1 MLHFIV
7 LTSALAQNDAFGQ
20 CGKPD
25 IKFGGGLEGRSQSDT
40 SFVSSGGKNNLYQHG
55 SAQRFGII
63 SQFICD
69 RLNDQCRDSTAF
81 KNCDAA
87 KKAADAAQRGQ
98 ATIDAFLNTLQGGNN
113 NNQNQNNQNNGQN
126 KDQNNNNQ
134 NNQNKNN
141 APATPPPA
149 ANTESSALPNGI
161 SKIQQFDQTAFC
173 KQFPEA
179 VRGNGS
185 QLKTGGVGCSD
196 TPIGL
201 LMDINQMASTLIVS
215 PKDGATFDASINNT
229 VVLDNGNLEAGFFN
243 NPNAEYY
250 LVPQTLNNQGVAQGH
265 QHVTMQ
271 KVAGDGALDPTVFA
285 FFKGVNDAEVDPEKR
300 ELKANI
306 IAGAIKENGLYRI
319 CTITGSDGHQPLLS
333 PVVQRG
339 PQDDCIRVNV
349 INAAGGQNQK
359 IADDNAQN
367 GKITIDDKNST
378 VTAVNDNSGKDG
390 AGNKMPGDTKNQNDG
405 NNNNGNNNNGNK
417 LNDNKNNAA
426 GGNLKTLIQQQSDNI
441 KKAAQQLE
449 ADFSELAKE
458 QQAIESLL

>member
-1 MLHFIV
+1 MFKVTIIALA
-7 LTSALAQNDAFGQ
+7 SAVAAQNDAFGQ

-134 NNQNKNN
+134 NNNQNNDQNKDQKNN
-141 APATPPPA
+141 TTPAPPA
-149 ANTESSALPNGI
+149 SGESSALPNGI

-196 TPIGL
+196 TPQGL

-215 PKDGATFDASINNT
+215 PKDGGVFDASINNT

-250 LVPQTLNNQGVAQGH
+250 LVPQTLNNQGIAQGH

-271 KVAGDGALDPTVFA
+271 KIAGDGALDPTVFA

-359 IADDNAQN
+359 VADDNAQN
-367 GKITIDDKNST
+367 GKITVNDKNST
-378 VTAVNDNSGKDG
+378 VTATNDNSGKDG
-390 AGNKMPGDTKNQNDG
+390 AGNKMPDNNKDQNNGQKQNDG
-405 NNNNGNNNNGNK
+405 
-417 LNDNKNNAA
+417 KNN
-426 GGNLKTLIQQQSDNI
+426 
-441 KKAAQQLE
+441 
-449 ADFSELAKE
+449 
-458 QQAIESLL
+458 